1 MCMKNY
7 NEFPYPSTVRAVV
20 SPRDHFNRFF
30 WDKYSAVSSAAVKYI
45 DQSTQNKYTVIS

>member
-45 DQSTQNKYTVIS
+45 D